1 MKNKRALMLSL
12 FKIGAI
18 KFGSFKLKSGILSP
32 VYIDLRVL
40 ISYPKVLKKVAKAY
54 LSILEK
60 LKFDRMAAV
69 PYTAIPIVAAISFY
83 NNKPWLYTRKEV
95 KDYGTKKPFEGE
107 CKAGERVVLVDD
119 MITTGA
125 SKIEAIKPLVDAG
138 LVIKDIVVLFDR
150 EQGGREFLEKRGF
163 KLYPVLTLR
172 EWLDLLVEKKKISR
186 EKYGEVIIF
195 LKNSKIKN
203 QNAK

>member
-1 MKNKRALMLSL
+1 MKNKEKLMLSL
-12 FKIGAI
+12 FKISAI

-40 ISYPKVLKKVAKAY
+40 VSYPKVLKQVAKAY
-54 LSILEK
+54 LSVLEK

-69 PYTAIPIVAAISFY
+69 PYTAIPIVAAVSFY

-107 CKAGERVVLVDD
+107 YKVGERVVLVDD

-125 SKIEAIKPLVDAG
+125 SKIEAIKPLMEAG

-150 EQGGREFLEKRGF
+150 EQGGKEFLEEKGF
-163 KLYPVLTLR
+163 RLYPVLTLK
-172 EWLDLLVEKKKISR
+172 EWLDLLVKKKKISK
-186 EKYGEVIIF
+186 EKYEEVISFI
-195 LKNSKIKN
+195 NNTKIKI
-203 QNAK
+203 KK